1 MRHSQKGMSF
11 FGWLAVISLLVFGV
25 VIAMKLIP
33 IYMDHFALRKI
44 VTTVNEDP
52 TVRINSLRDFNAHIS
67 KGMQINSIRDIN
79 AAEAV
84 TITPSGTDVYTVL
97 IKYEVRAPLLQTV
110 DLLVHFDET
119 HIIRPIK

>member
-11 FGWLAVISLLVFGV
+11 FGWLAVITILIFGMV
-25 VIAMKLIP
+25 VAMKLIP

-44 VTTVNEDP
+44 VTSVSEDP
-52 TVRINSLRDFNAHIS
+52 SIKIGSLRDLTSHIT

-79 AAEAV
+79 ASEAINV
-84 TITPSGTDVYTVL
+84 KASGADVYTVT
-97 IKYEVRAPLLQTV
+97 IKYEVRSPMLQTV